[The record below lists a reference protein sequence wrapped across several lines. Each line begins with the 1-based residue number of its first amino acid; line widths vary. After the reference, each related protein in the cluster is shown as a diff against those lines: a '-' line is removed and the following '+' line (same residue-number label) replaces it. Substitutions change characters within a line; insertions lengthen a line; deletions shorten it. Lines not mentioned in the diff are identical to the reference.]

1 MQLPR
6 LYKTIKTSA
15 TQICDISTDGDI
27 ITVTFGQLD
36 GKMQSKNTQ
45 AFPKNIGKS
54 NETTGEQQAILEAKS
69 KHESKI
75 KSGYTLE
82 IVDEVGLK
90 LPMKVKVFQDQ
101 KKNVVYP
108 CISTPKLNGVNGL
121 YIRENDTITL
131 YSRGG
136 NKYPEIPHLTPLV
149 KQVMDHLK
157 VNELN
162 GELYI
167 HGYHLQ
173 DITSAVKKPNED
185 SPKLE
190 FYVFDLPDLKE
201 SYQDRRNKLATI
213 IELNTT
219 FVIPVVGILCIN
231 EAEIEAHYNECMKLG
246 YEGTVI
252 KNMSGTYEYNVRS
265 SNQFKYKKTQDAEY
279 LVIDYELDKNNHVV
293 YKCATKDKQFFKVK
307 RKGTNEERLLDA
319 DSAEFNVG
327 KWLTVFYEVLSKDN
341 KVPLKPVGG
350 NFRECDEN
358 GEPNE

>member
-1 MQLPR
+1 MNLPR
-6 LYKTIKTSA
+6 LFKKTKSSKV
-15 TQICDISTDGDI
+15 QVCDISTNGDI
-27 ITVTFGQLD
+27 ITVSFGQLN
-36 GKMQSKNTQ
+36 GKMQTKETVCSSRNL
-45 AFPKNIGKS
+45 GKS
-54 NETTGEQQAILEAKS
+54 NETSPEQQAILEAKS

-108 CISTPKLNGVNGL
+108 CVSTPKLNGVNGL

-136 NKYPEIPHLTPLV
+136 NEYPEIPHLTPLV
-149 KQVMDHLK
+149 RQVMDHLG

-173 DITSAVKKPNED
+173 DITSAVKKSNKD
-185 SPKLE
+185 SPKLH

-213 IELNTT
+213 VELGTT

-231 EAEIEAHYNECMKLG
+231 EAEIEAHYNECMNLG

-252 KNMSGTYEYNVRS
+252 KNMSGIYEYNVRS
-265 SNQFKYKKTQDAEY
+265 SDQFKYKKTQDAEY
-279 LVIDYELDKNNHVV
+279 LVIDYELDKNKHVV
-293 YKCATKDKQFFKVK
+293 YKCATKDRQFFKVK

-319 DSAEFNVG
+319 DNAESNVG
-327 KWLTVFYEVLSKDN
+327 KWLTVSFECLSKDGI
-341 KVPLKPVGG
+341 PLKPVGL